1 MKPSN
6 NRRCSCIIIEDQLP
20 AQRILQRYIGDIGDL
35 ELLGSF
41 TDPLAA
47 LEFLRD
53 QAVELI
59 FLDIHLPKISGM
71 DFLKILPYKPKVILT
86 TAFSE
91 YALEGYEYDIT
102 DYLLKPIS
110 FERFVKAVSK
120 VIYHPDP
127 VVADP
132 PAAEKPAASPGYAF
146 VKSDHVIIKIE
157 FDSIRYI
164 RSEDDFTRIFTT
176 GKNHFLSYTLR
187 FWLDLL
193 PSGDFCRIHKS
204 YIINLRS
211 IEKIAGNEV
220 YIGGER
226 LPIGRGFREEFMA
239 KLDLS

>member
-20 AQRILQRYIGDIGDL
+20 AQRILQRYIGDIGEL

-47 LEFLRD
+47 LEFLRNEP
-53 QAVELI
+53 VELI

-102 DYLLKPIS
+102 DYLLKPIP

-127 VVADP
+127 VVLDP
-132 PAAEKPAASPGYAF
+132 PLEKNPP
-146 VKSDHVIIKIE
+146 
-157 FDSIRYI
+157 
-164 RSEDDFTRIFTT
+164 
-176 GKNHFLSYTLR
+176 
-187 FWLDLL
+187 LL
-193 PSGDFCRIHKS
+193 PVTHLSNQTMSSSKLNSTASGTSDRKTI
-204 YIINLRS
+204 
-211 IEKIAGNEV
+211 
-220 YIGGER
+220 
-226 LPIGRGFREEFMA
+226 LPGFSPPVKTIFFLTR
-239 KLDLS
+239 

>member
-1 MKPSN
+1 MKSSN
-6 NRRCSCIIIEDQLP
+6 SRLCRCIIIEDQLP
-20 AQRILQRYIGDIGDL
+20 AQRILQRYIGDIGEL

-47 LEFLRD
+47 LEFLRN
-53 QAVELI
+53 QTVELI
-59 FLDIHLPKISGM
+59 FLDIHLPEISGM
-71 DFLKILPYKPKVILT
+71 DFLKILPYKPRVILT

-91 YALEGYEYDIT
+91 YALEGYEYDIL

-120 VIYHPDP
+120 IIYAPDA
-127 VVADP
+127 V
-132 PAAEKPAASPGYAF
+132 AAETPVAEKVASSPGFAF
-146 VKSDHVIIKIE
+146 VKSDHAIIKIE

-193 PSGDFCRIHKS
+193 PTDGFCRIHKS
-204 YIINLRS
+204 YIVNLRS

-220 YIGGER
+220 YIEGER